1 MFYELGQTPQAVL
14 LPGLGIRISPG
25 AGQHPDLRYF
35 QVYSLAEIFYKLLL
49 RCTNKLMSG
58 RSAKVLPQ
66 GMPDC
71 LKKRRLLNEKALDPE
86 LCRDYGEK
94 YLALGF
100 WEDALEFFLLGNCQ
114 TGLEQIKAQALES
127 GDAYLMTRL
136 GPQSPELWRQLAD
149 QALKQGKIHFA
160 RRALEAAGDQEQ
172 AEELSSR
179 LQVDGP

>member
-1 MFYELGQTPQAVL
+1 MG
-14 LPGLGIRISPG
+14 
-25 AGQHPDLRYF
+25 
-35 QVYSLAEIFYKLLL
+35 
-49 RCTNKLMSG
+49 G

-86 LCRDYGEK
+86 LCRNYGEK

-100 WEDALEFFLLGNCQ
+100 WEDALEFFLIGNCQ
-114 TGLEQIKAQALES
+114 PGLDQIKAQALET

-136 GPQSPELWRQLAD
+136 GPQPPEIWRQVAD
-149 QALKQGKIHFA
+149 QALKLGKNHFA
-160 RRALEAAGDQEQ
+160 KRALEMAGDREQ
-172 AEELSSR
+172 AEELASR